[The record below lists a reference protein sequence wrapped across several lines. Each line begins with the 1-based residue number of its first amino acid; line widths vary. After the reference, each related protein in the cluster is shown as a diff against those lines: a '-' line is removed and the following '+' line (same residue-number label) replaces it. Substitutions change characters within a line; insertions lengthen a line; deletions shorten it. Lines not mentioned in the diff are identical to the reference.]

1 MWRAKCNASV
11 RSWGFRERDIVFV
24 YGGSVEDFMDWLKLE
39 EKCICVTDTLF
50 VGLTPRLG
58 EVGAE
63 DHMAGFAAV

>member
-1 MWRAKCNASV
+1 
-11 RSWGFRERDIVFV
+11 
-24 YGGSVEDFMDWLKLE
+24 MDWLKLE

-63 DHMAGFAAV
+63 DDMAGFAAVWEAL